1 MLRLLPAPQVL
12 HLGAAPQVLHLEPAP
27 LVLHLGAAPQVLRLR
42 PFFTQ
47 RVKCTQ
53 RRTQTLPSLII
64 RPASSMP
71 VRVRRRR

>member
-1 MLRLLPAPQVL
+1 ML
-12 HLGAAPQVLHLEPAP
+12 HLGAAPQVLRLPPAQVLGLLP
-27 LVLHLGAAPQVLRLR
+27 ALQVLHLEAAPQVLRLR